1 MKFCSLYSGSS
12 GNSLFV
18 SSNKT
23 KLLVDAGLSGIKIQN
38 AIKAIDESPEEISGI
53 LITHEHSDH
62 IQGVGV
68 LSRRFNLPIYA
79 NEDTWSHMEK
89 ALGKIDVQNQRKFDF
104 GKSFVI
110 DGLEVN
116 AFKTSHDAV
125 ASAGFCI
132 DDGKS
137 CIGIATDS
145 GIVTQEMMEM
155 LPGCKLV
162 VLESN
167 HDPSMLEAGR
177 YPFYLKQRIKSDFG
191 HLSNEIAG
199 NTALEL
205 IKRGTKHLIL
215 AHLSE
220 ENNYPLLAYETT
232 ARILTTAGIAIE
244 RDVTLSVAKRNSVSK
259 PIEL

>member
-12 GNSLFV
+12 GNSLFI
-18 SSNKT
+18 SNNNS
-23 KLLVDAGLSGIKIQN
+23 KLLIDAGLSGVKIQN
-38 AIKAIDESPEEISGI
+38 ALKAIGENPNEISGI
-53 LITHEHSDH
+53 LVTHEHSDH
-62 IQGVGV
+62 IHGLGV
-68 LSRRFNLPIYA
+68 LSRRFDIPIYA
-79 NEDTWSHMEK
+79 NEDTWDAMIGD
-89 ALGKIDVQNQRKFDF
+89 LGKIAPHNIKTFDF
-104 GKSFVI
+104 ESTLV
-110 DGLEVN
+110 LEDFEIN

-132 DDGKS
+132 NNGKK
-137 CIGIATDS
+137 CLGIATDS
-145 GIVTQEMMEM
+145 GIVTTKMMKS
-155 LPGCKLV
+155 LPGCDLV

-199 NTALEL
+199 NMALALVEA
-205 IKRGTKHLIL
+205 GTEQLVL

-232 ARILTTAGIAIE
+232 ARILTGAGVKLE
-244 RDVTLSVAKRNSVSK
+244 KDVILTVAKRSSVSEI
-259 PIEL
+259 IEL